1 MIFIDPGLIIFFAS
15 LKGTPMSNNLLKSE
29 EEYLRTSIADLSGC
43 ACEKGQVG
51 QGYMGTI
58 PGTSGRA
65 IKVVLAQQYG
75 QEVIRPVCPDAELFC
90 EIAGTKTL
98 TRRMIHQIKSLGYRV
113 EVVPTE
119 PKEL

>member
-29 EEYLRTSIADLSGC
+29 EEYLRTSVADL
-43 ACEKGQVG
+43 
-51 QGYMGTI
+51 
-58 PGTSGRA
+58 SGRA

-98 TRRMIHQIKSLGYRV
+98 TRRMVHQIKSLGYRV

>member
-1 MIFIDPGLIIFFAS
+1 MIFTDPGLIIYFAS
-15 LKGTPMSNNLLKSE
+15 LKGIPMSNCAEIPTDNL
-29 EEYLRTSIADLSGC
+29 
-43 ACEKGQVG
+43 EKF
-51 QGYMGTI
+51 
-58 PGTSGRA
+58 GRA
-65 IKVVLAQQYG
+65 IKVVLVQQYG
-75 QEVIRPVCPDAELFC
+75 QEVIRPVCPDAEMFC

>member
-1 MIFIDPGLIIFFAS
+1 MIFIDPGLIIVFAS
-15 LKGTPMSNNLLKSE
+15 LKGTPMSNRAEVPTDNP
-29 EEYLRTSIADLSGC
+29 
-43 ACEKGQVG
+43 EKF
-51 QGYMGTI
+51 
-58 PGTSGRA
+58 GRA